1 MCSCIRTV
9 ARLWRDLAFT
19 STRRPSS
26 ASPTNAM
33 VAPYRQI
40 DAARQLWS
48 LCQSE
53 YPEDLNQESS
63 VLRFNPIAEAH
74 YRFAGGLAS

>member
-1 MCSCIRTV
+1 
-9 ARLWRDLAFT
+9 
-19 STRRPSS
+19 
-26 ASPTNAM
+26 M